1 MLTKPILSSNKV
13 IDASA
18 ANSINFIVI
27 GGSQFISYK
36 YEIYNNNTSSLVV
49 QQTVSS
55 TSAIIHLSSNTLENG
70 IDYRVHVKTI
80 SATEESEYS
89 EYMILKC
96 YSTPTVSITNFIVD
110 GNVKKIN
117 NQNFIFNGSYSQSE
131 DVLLKYYQY
140 ILYDANNN
148 LIKEYNR
155 HYQTT
160 GALTQTIG
168 TLDNTTY
175 YKIELICVDQ
185 NDYITTTGRIGFY
198 VEYISP
204 RIKQVLNLTNDSD
217 TASIRI
223 ECDIRQLKF
232 IPSGDVDF
240 QDGEY
245 IDLSATDSY
254 IYMDNSFTL
263 DSDFGLQIWVQAAA
277 GEIVRIKENN
287 NDNSNYF
294 TVSIGNDKRVH
305 ASKQIGDIHLEYI
318 SDEFNGF
325 NEPYMVYVMQKNRR
339 MDVFVKKIEG
349 TV

>member
-1 MLTKPILSSNKV
+1 MLTKPILPSTKV
-13 IDASA
+13 VDASV
-18 ANSINFIVI
+18 ANTINFVVI

-36 YEIYNNNTSSLVV
+36 YEIYNNSTSVLVK
-49 QQTVSS
+49 QLTVSS
-55 TSAIIHLSSNTLENG
+55 ATSIINIAAGTLTNG
-70 IDYRVHVKTI
+70 TDYRIHVKTI
-80 SATEESEYS
+80 NASDESEYS

-96 YSTPTVSITNFIVD
+96 YSVAQVSINNFITE
-110 GNVKKIN
+110 GNIKKIN
-117 NQNFIFNGSYSQSE
+117 NQKFIFSGTYTQAQN
-131 DVLLKYYQY
+131 VLLKYYQY

>member
-140 ILYDANNN
+140 VLYDINNN
-148 LIKEYNR
+148 LIKEYER

-160 GALTQTIG
+160 GTLSQTISG
-168 TLDNTTY
+168 LNNASY

-185 NDYITTTGRIGFY
+185 NDYITTTGKIDFY

-204 RIKQVLNLTNDSD
+204 RIRQVLSLTNDSES
-217 TASIRI
+217 ASVKI

-232 IPSGDVDF
+232 LPSGTVSF
-240 QDGEY
+240 QDSNY

-254 IYMDNSFTL
+254 IYMDDSFTL
-263 DSDFGLQIWVQAAA
+263 NNDFAVQIWVQAAT
-277 GEIVRIKENN
+277 GEILKIKENN
-287 NDNSNYF
+287 NNSSNYIA
-294 TVSIGNDKRVH
+294 VSIENDKRV
-305 ASKQIGDIHLEYI
+305 KVIKKVGQYNLEYI
-318 SDEFNGF
+318 SEEFDYLN
-325 NEPYMVYVMQKNRR
+325 NPYMIHIIQKNRR
-339 MDVFVKKIEG
+339 IDVFTYRV
-349 TV
+349 